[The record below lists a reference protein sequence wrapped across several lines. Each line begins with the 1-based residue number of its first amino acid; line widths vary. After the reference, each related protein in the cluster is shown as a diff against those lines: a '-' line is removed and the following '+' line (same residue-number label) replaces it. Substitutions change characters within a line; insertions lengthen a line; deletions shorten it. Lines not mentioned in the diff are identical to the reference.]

1 MLWQSFLNRRMTKT
15 RDHEFYQSYKGCI
28 QSHCKQQVPLV
39 PLDARNHHRCSRC
52 YHNDGHR
59 TGLERERQKK
69 YLLAIRRNSIL
80 IQVSRIL
87 LFVFFVGLWEIS
99 ARTGLIDSFIFS
111 SPGQILEKMWEML
124 LDHTLI
130 DHVSITLLETL
141 ISFALVTV
149 LGIGCGVLLWAFP
162 RLSLILE
169 PYLVVLNSLPKSALA
184 PLLIVWLGSNMK
196 TIVLAG
202 ISVAVFGAIMNLYT
216 GFCET
221 DPDKLKLIRTLGGNK
236 KDELL
241 KVILPGSVPLILS
254 VMKVNIGLSLIGIVI
269 GEMIGSKRGL
279 GYLIIYSSQVFQ
291 LTTMIMAIVILCV
304 MAILLYAL
312 INFLQWIYKKHV

>member
-1 MLWQSFLNRRMTKT
+1 MKNSEPVSL
-15 RDHEFYQSYKGCI
+15 
-28 QSHCKQQVPLV
+28 
-39 PLDARNHHRCSRC
+39 
-52 YHNDGHR
+52 
-59 TGLERERQKK
+59 RQKK
-69 YLLAIRRNSIL
+69 YLLSIRRNSIL
-80 IQVSRIL
+80 IQVSRVL
-87 LFVFFVGLWEIS
+87 LFVFLVGLWEIS

-141 ISFALVTV
+141 ISFALVTI
-149 LGIGCGVLLWAFP
+149 LGIGCGVLLWTFP

-196 TIVLAG
+196 TIILAG

-312 INFLQWIYKKHV
+312 INLLQWIYQKRL

>member
-1 MLWQSFLNRRMTKT
+1 MKNSDPVSQ
-15 RDHEFYQSYKGCI
+15 
-28 QSHCKQQVPLV
+28 
-39 PLDARNHHRCSRC
+39 
-52 YHNDGHR
+52 
-59 TGLERERQKK
+59 RQKK

-111 SPGQILEKMWEML
+111 SPGQIIEKMGEML

-141 ISFALVTV
+141 ISFGLVTV

-312 INFLQWIYKKHV
+312 INFLQWIYKKHI

>member
-1 MLWQSFLNRRMTKT
+1 MKNSDPVSQ
-15 RDHEFYQSYKGCI
+15 
-28 QSHCKQQVPLV
+28 
-39 PLDARNHHRCSRC
+39 
-52 YHNDGHR
+52 
-59 TGLERERQKK
+59 RQKK
-69 YLLAIRRNSIL
+69 YLLAIKRNSIL

-111 SPGQILEKMWEML
+111 SPGQIIEKMGEML

-202 ISVAVFGAIMNLYT
+202 ISVAVFGAIILNKTYFGRYFYAVGGNIEAAKLSGIRVGAVKYLVFALS
-216 GFCET
+216 GFFSG
-221 DPDKLKLIRTLGGNK
+221 LAGLVLLSRTNSGNASAAKGEEFNVITCVVLGGVSISGGSGKMSGVIAGTCIIGALRNGMV
-236 KDELL
+236 LL
-241 KVILPGSVPLILS
+241 
-254 VMKVNIGLSLIGIVI
+254 NINSYVQDIVLGIVLAFAVGFDCI
-269 GEMIGSKRGL
+269 QKK
-279 GYLIIYSSQVFQ
+279 SQQ
-291 LTTMIMAIVILCV
+291 
-304 MAILLYAL
+304 
-312 INFLQWIYKKHV
+312 N

>member
-1 MLWQSFLNRRMTKT
+1 MKNSDPVSQ
-15 RDHEFYQSYKGCI
+15 
-28 QSHCKQQVPLV
+28 
-39 PLDARNHHRCSRC
+39 
-52 YHNDGHR
+52 
-59 TGLERERQKK
+59 RQKK
-69 YLLAIRRNSIL
+69 YLLDIRRNSIL

-162 RLSLILE
+162 RLSFILE

>member
-1 MLWQSFLNRRMTKT
+1 MKNSDPVSQ
-15 RDHEFYQSYKGCI
+15 
-28 QSHCKQQVPLV
+28 
-39 PLDARNHHRCSRC
+39 
-52 YHNDGHR
+52 
-59 TGLERERQKK
+59 RQKK

-87 LFVFFVGLWEIS
+87 LFVFFVGIWEIS

-111 SPGQILEKMWEML
+111 SPGQILEKMKEML

-202 ISVAVFGAIMNLYT
+202 ISVAVFGAVMNLYT

-221 DPDKLKLIRTLGGNK
+221 DPDKLKKRSWLSDHLFQSGFPAYHHDHGHCDPLRYGDPPLRTDQFSPVDL
-236 KDELL
+236 
-241 KVILPGSVPLILS
+241 
-254 VMKVNIGLSLIGIVI
+254 
-269 GEMIGSKRGL
+269 
-279 GYLIIYSSQVFQ
+279 
-291 LTTMIMAIVILCV
+291 
-304 MAILLYAL
+304 
-312 INFLQWIYKKHV
+312 